1 MVVAPVP
8 ARLPGMMPGA
18 ERLAMSPVPGRVTPS
33 AGERGLEPL
42 RVMECASERGQR
54 AEAQP
59 LERGRRLSETQLVVE
74 LANDV
79 GERQRVL
86 RRATLRGLE
95 AMTSSRTVFR
105 A

>member
-1 MVVAPVP
+1 
-8 ARLPGMMPGA
+8 
-18 ERLAMSPVPGRVTPS
+18 MSPVPGRVTPS

-54 AEAQP
+54 AEEQP
-59 LERGRRLSETQLVVE
+59 LERVRRLSETQLVVE

-95 AMTSSRTVFR
+95 AMTSSRTIFR